1 MLRIEVI
8 IEEKDEVNL
17 PSSATSSKTGN
28 NVNGEHFGSVPTRF
42 SMIAIETVTFGQ
54 SWHSPTHREFPWLF
68 RGPAHKPKKLHPPD
82 EDTHQFFIKNCR
94 ALFLAA

>member
-8 IEEKDEVNL
+8 IEEKDEMDL

-68 RGPAHKPKKLHPPD
+68 RGPARVCLEGRRSSIPRVKIL
-82 EDTHQFFIKNCR
+82 TNSS
-94 ALFLAA
+94 